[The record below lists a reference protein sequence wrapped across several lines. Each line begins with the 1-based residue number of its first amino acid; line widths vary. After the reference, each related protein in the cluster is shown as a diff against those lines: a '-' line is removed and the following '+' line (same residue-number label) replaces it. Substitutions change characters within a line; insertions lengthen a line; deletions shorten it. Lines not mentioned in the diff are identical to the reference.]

1 MCTRGVP
8 VGPRASAVEMHLH
21 GGRHALPALWI
32 LHHSARLSQLFVPA
46 LVGLIVAATANS
58 LAPRMVVPLPS
69 AMGRSATDVAWE
81 SADGL
86 LIATGE
92 GVHRYSLRDR
102 TVLKILPVT
111 PLPDGLPDPMA
122 IASDGTALV
131 AASSIGMGG
140 AYAMQLRDRKRIFAQ
155 RGRFMPLDAS
165 VRGQRV
171 CLLAFQFHEKS
182 NEAVWCGALNEG
194 WSKYKPVH
202 RLRSGEKIFRD
213 AWDRFG
219 GAIAVGEDGSLAV
232 ITSAEPGVFRYAPDG
247 TLIETTGQSFDQLV
261 LTAMREMR
269 SFFAGDVEGGYRLI
283 LNTQPIIDDLVLTP
297 RGPAIVVR
305 IAEKERT
312 RWELWWP
319 RADGRTVPPTRLGI
333 DRIGPFGHIQCD
345 ARGSSLACVG
355 SKPDRKQ
362 AADFHISE
370 SAPYL
375 WIFELPK

>member
-1 MCTRGVP
+1 V
-8 VGPRASAVEMHLH
+8 LF
-21 GGRHALPALWI
+21 PAL
-32 LHHSARLSQLFVPA
+32 F
-46 LVGLIVAATANS
+46 GLIVAATAGS
-58 LAPRMVVPLPS
+58 LAPRMAVPLPS
-69 AMGRSATDVAWE
+69 GMGRSVLDVAWE

-86 LIATGE
+86 LIATAN

-102 TVLKILPVT
+102 AVQKILSVT
-111 PLPDGLPDPMA
+111 PLPDGLPYPMA

-140 AYAMQLRDRKRIFAQ
+140 AYSMRLRDGKRIFAQ
-155 RGRFMPLDAS
+155 AGRFMPLDPA

-171 CLLAFQFHEKS
+171 CFLAFQFHEKS
-182 NEAVWCGALNEG
+182 NEAVWCGALNEA
-194 WSKYKPVH
+194 WSKYKSVH

-219 GAIAVGEDGSLAV
+219 GAIALGEDGSLTV

-247 TLIETTGQSFDQLV
+247 TLIETSGQSFDELV

-269 SFFAGDVEGGYRLI
+269 SRFASDVDGRYHLL

-297 RGPAIVVR
+297 QGPAIVVR
-305 IAEKERT
+305 IGTKART

-319 RADGRTVPPTRLGI
+319 RADGRTVPPMRLGI

-345 ARGSSLACVG
+345 ARGTSLACVG
-355 SKPDRKQ
+355 AKPDRKQ
-362 AADFHISE
+362 AADFHVSE
-370 SAPYL
+370 SSPYL

>member
-1 MCTRGVP
+1 
-8 VGPRASAVEMHLH
+8 LF
-21 GGRHALPALWI
+21 PAL
-32 LHHSARLSQLFVPA
+32 L
-46 LVGLIVAATANS
+46 GLIVAATAGS
-58 LAPRMVVPLPS
+58 LAPRMVVALPG
-69 AMGRSATDVAWE
+69 AIGRSAVDVAWE
-81 SADGL
+81 SFDGL
-86 LIATGE
+86 LIATAD

-102 TVLKILPVT
+102 AVQKILPVT
-111 PLPDGLPDPMA
+111 PLPDGLAYPTA

-171 CLLAFQFHEKS
+171 CLLASQFQEKS
-182 NEAVWCGALNEG
+182 NEAVWCGALHDS
-194 WSKYKPVH
+194 WSKYKAVH
-202 RLRSGEKIFRD
+202 RLRTGANVFRD

-247 TLIETTGQSFDQLV
+247 TLIETSGQSFDEL
-261 LTAMREMR
+261 LLPAMRELR

-283 LNTQPIIDDLVLTP
+283 LNTQPIIDDLVFTP

-319 RADGRTVPPTRLGI
+319 RADGRAIPPTRLGI
-333 DRIGPFGHIQCD
+333 DRIGPFGHLRC
-345 ARGSSLACVG
+345 AMRGTSLACVG

-362 AADFHISE
+362 AADFHVSE
-370 SAPYL
+370 LIPYL